1 MGVDMMRTLN
11 ILVVD
16 DHAVVREGLKRILE
30 ESGEFIVAAEAA
42 SVAAASE
49 WLRKRAFDLVLLDL
63 SLPERSGLE
72 LLQMIKR
79 DTPRL
84 PVLVLSAYGDDHYAV
99 RAMKDGADGYL
110 NKEGAADS
118 LIAAIR
124 KVANGRKFVTPEL
137 AERLALEIRARDNA
151 PVHET
156 LSHRELD
163 VLKLI
168 ARGISLKSIA
178 EQFHISAKTV
188 STYRARI
195 IEKTGLDSNAALT
208 RYMVENRL
216 LD

>member
-1 MGVDMMRTLN
+1 MMRTLG

-30 ESGEFIVAAEAA
+30 ESGEFVVAAEAA
-42 SVAAASE
+42 NVAEATE
-49 WLRKRAFDLVLLDL
+49 WLRKRTFDLVLLDL
-63 SLPERSGLE
+63 SLPQRSGLE
-72 LLQMIKR
+72 LLRMIKR
-79 DTPRL
+79 ETPRL
-84 PVLVLSAYGDDHYAV
+84 PVLVLSAYADDHYAV
-99 RAMKDGADGYL
+99 RAMRDGADGYL
-110 NKEGAADS
+110 NKESAADS
-118 LIAAIR
+118 LVAAIR
-124 KVANGRKFVTPEL
+124 KVATGRKFVTPEL
-137 AERLALEIRARDNA
+137 AERLALEIGARDNA

-178 EQFHISAKTV
+178 AQFHISAKTV

-195 IEKTGLDSNAALT
+195 IEKTGLASNAALT